1 MHSDSIRLPEW
12 REFGG
17 TMCVWGGGHV
27 MLATDLII
35 DRGTLVRVERDA
47 VGNFAESER
56 VSRGS
61 LGQTGPY
68 VHPS

>member
-1 MHSDSIRLPEW
+1 
-12 REFGG
+12 
-17 TMCVWGGGHV
+17 MCVWGGGHV
-27 MLATDLII
+27 MLAIDLII